1 MQVSTNDF
9 RKGMKIE
16 VDGAP
21 YAIVDFQH
29 VKPGKGGAFV
39 RTKLKHLR
47 LGTVIDRTFRAEE
60 KVPLVNFE
68 EKRMQF
74 LYRDDRFHFMDL
86 ETYDQIALSED
97 EVRDARQFLQ
107 ENTEVEV
114 LYVDGAPIGI
124 ELPNFVDLVVVKT
137 EPGVRGDTASGGSK
151 PATLETGAVVS
162 VPLFINEGDVL
173 RVDTRTGAYI
183 SRTAAAAG
191 AGEERGKAQRRCG
204 PSPQRGAAAHRS
216 RAGARPVGTG
226 GEPGGNPHPYP
237 AGGGSRRGARRADP
251 AGAGRESRG
260 PPRHRRGTHGRHLL
274 PGAFPDHRPVR
285 EGGGRHQGRAGA
297 LHHRSHEAHERDRI
311 EGGRPDL
318 QDPGRERSTGRVR
331 PTPLPPRT
339 QGLTRRKS
347 QWRPVPTAGQLSSAP
362 SPGARRAGPRRCGR
376 RQAPSGAP
384 RGYSAPSLSRCS
396 PFPSP
401 VPRSSGSLPRRP
413 TSRAIPEPGSSGCRP
428 RGPNSP
434 RSPSSRKRESGSTAP
449 ASIPT
454 PASASPTPWSES
466 EKTRSSART
475 WRAASRAGAGRASAP
490 GRPRRPVFSSTRGS
504 SRSPNPRPS

>member
-47 LGTVIDRTFRAEE
+47 LGTVIDKTFRAEE

-97 EVRDARQFLQ
+97 EVGDARQFLQ
-107 ENTEVEV
+107 ENTAVEM

-151 PATLETGAVVS
+151 PATLETGTVVS

-183 SRTAAAAG
+183 SRAAAA
-191 AGEERGKAQRRCG
+191 AQ
-204 PSPQRGAAAHRS
+204 
-216 RAGARPVGTG
+216 
-226 GEPGGNPHPYP
+226 
-237 AGGGSRRGARRADP
+237 
-251 AGAGRESRG
+251 
-260 PPRHRRGTHGRHLL
+260 
-274 PGAFPDHRPVR
+274 
-285 EGGGRHQGRAGA
+285 
-297 LHHRSHEAHERDRI
+297 
-311 EGGRPDL
+311 
-318 QDPGRERSTGRVR
+318 
-331 PTPLPPRT
+331 
-339 QGLTRRKS
+339 
-347 QWRPVPTAGQLSSAP
+347 
-362 SPGARRAGPRRCGR
+362 
-376 RQAPSGAP
+376 SG
-384 RGYSAPSLSRCS
+384 
-396 PFPSP
+396 
-401 VPRSSGSLPRRP
+401 
-413 TSRAIPEPGSSGCRP
+413 
-428 RGPNSP
+428 
-434 RSPSSRKRESGSTAP
+434 
-449 ASIPT
+449 
-454 PASASPTPWSES
+454 
-466 EKTRSSART
+466 
-475 WRAASRAGAGRASAP
+475 
-490 GRPRRPVFSSTRGS
+490 
-504 SRSPNPRPS
+504 

>member
-97 EVRDARQFLQ
+97 EVGDARQFLQ

-191 AGEERGKAQRRCG
+191 AG
-204 PSPQRGAAAHRS
+204 
-216 RAGARPVGTG
+216 
-226 GEPGGNPHPYP
+226 
-237 AGGGSRRGARRADP
+237 
-251 AGAGRESRG
+251 
-260 PPRHRRGTHGRHLL
+260 
-274 PGAFPDHRPVR
+274 
-285 EGGGRHQGRAGA
+285 
-297 LHHRSHEAHERDRI
+297 
-311 EGGRPDL
+311 
-318 QDPGRERSTGRVR
+318 
-331 PTPLPPRT
+331 
-339 QGLTRRKS
+339 
-347 QWRPVPTAGQLSSAP
+347 
-362 SPGARRAGPRRCGR
+362 
-376 RQAPSGAP
+376 
-384 RGYSAPSLSRCS
+384 
-396 PFPSP
+396 
-401 VPRSSGSLPRRP
+401 
-413 TSRAIPEPGSSGCRP
+413 
-428 RGPNSP
+428 
-434 RSPSSRKRESGSTAP
+434 
-449 ASIPT
+449 
-454 PASASPTPWSES
+454 
-466 EKTRSSART
+466 
-475 WRAASRAGAGRASAP
+475 
-490 GRPRRPVFSSTRGS
+490 
-504 SRSPNPRPS
+504 